1 MARPRQPV
9 DLLLYKNKK
18 NLTKSEIEERRKQ
31 EIKAPADKIRAPA
44 YLPKEL
50 RRDFKKISDQLV
62 EIGIM
67 SNLDVD
73 ALCRYLIARKLY
85 LQVTDA
91 LIERSPVAQNEVV
104 EEDKIDGELIRNI
117 TIKESASGI
126 YSDLLI
132 NQDKL
137 FKQCRQAASDLGL
150 TISSRCKLVV
160 PKKEEPKETDFE
172 KRFGDL

>member
-1 MARPRQPV
+1 MARPRQPI
-9 DLLLYKNKK
+9 DLLLYKGKK
-18 NLTKSEIEERRKQ
+18 NLTKQEIEERKAA
-31 EIKAPADKIRAPA
+31 EIKAPADKIRAPS

-50 RRDFKKISDQLV
+50 RRDFKKISDDLI

-73 ALCRYLIARKLY
+73 ALARYLISRKMY
-85 LQVTDA
+85 LQVTDELLKRSPIVQYEKDEYDDVEGEHIPNTT
-91 LIERSPVAQNEVV
+91 LIESM
-104 EEDKIDGELIRNI
+104 
-117 TIKESASGI
+117 SAV
-126 YSDLLI
+126 YSDLLL

-160 PKKEEPKETDFE
+160 PQKEEKEKTEFDE
-172 KRFGDL
+172 RFGDV